1 MAMNKLNQIERSVI
15 YALRKIGK
23 SFRFIAK
30 ELDRSPSTISRE
42 FKRNLRP
49 RYGYDPVD
57 AQMKTDQRKKTFRT
71 SYKFKDQEL
80 RSTVIELLKQKVSPA
95 QISGRIKSIS
105 HESIYRFVYRD
116 KLEGGNLWKNLRH
129 KRRKRKSRFT
139 KVKRPQIKNRIGIE
153 ERPQIVESKSRF
165 GDLEID
171 TMLGRYSKGAIL
183 TIVDRYTKFLW
194 AKFIDKH
201 TAENVERAMKELLG
215 EFKIETITS
224 DNGLE
229 FSRHENIAKELGAKF
244 FFANPY
250 SSWQRGLNEHT
261 NGLLR
266 QYYPK
271 RTYFNSKTL
280 ENLDEIVREI
290 NNRPRKVLNFKTPQ
304 EILNSLKTKG
314 ILAKNSNLKCC
325 V

>member
-1 MAMNKLNQIERSVI
+1 MNKLNQFERSAI

-30 ELDRSPSTISRE
+30 ELGRSPSTISRE

-57 AQMKTDQRKKTFRT
+57 AQMKTEQRRRRFRKL
-71 SYKFKDQEL
+71 YKFKDEQL
-80 RSTVIELLKQKVSPA
+80 RSIVIELLNQKISPV
-95 QISGRIKSIS
+95 QISGRIKSVS
-105 HESIYRFVYRD
+105 HEAIYKFVYRD

-129 KRRKRKSRFT
+129 KHRKRKTRLPKTKRSR
-139 KVKRPQIKNRIGIE
+139 IKNRIGIE
-153 ERPQIVESKSRF
+153 QRPKIVESKSRF

-171 TMLGRYSKGAIL
+171 TVFGRHSNGAIL

-194 AKFIDKH
+194 AKFIGRH
-201 TAENVERAMKELLG
+201 TAENVERAMKELLK
-215 EFKIETITS
+215 EFKIKTITS

-229 FSRHENIAKELGAKF
+229 FSRHESIAKELEAKF
-244 FFANPY
+244 FFADPY
-250 SSWQRGLNEHT
+250 ASWQRGLNEHT

-271 RTYFNSKTL
+271 RTYFNCKTL
-280 ENLDEIVREI
+280 EDLDDVVKEI
-290 NNRPRKVLNFKTPQ
+290 NNRPRKVLDFKTPQ
-304 EILNSLKTKG
+304 EALDSLKIKG
-314 ILAKNSNLKCC
+314 ILVKNSS
-325 V
+325 

>member
-1 MAMNKLNQIERSVI
+1 MNKLNQFERSAI

-30 ELDRSPSTISRE
+30 ELGRSPSTISRE

-57 AQMKTDQRKKTFRT
+57 AQMKADQRRRSFRKL
-71 SYKFKDQEL
+71 YKFKDQKL
-80 RSTVIELLKQKVSPA
+80 QSTVIELLKQKISPA
-95 QISGRIKSIS
+95 QISGRVKSIS
-105 HESIYRFVYRD
+105 HEAIYKFVYRD
-116 KLEGGNLWKNLRH
+116 KLEGGTLWKNLRH
-129 KRRKRKSRFT
+129 KHRKRKPRLPKT
-139 KVKRPQIKNRIGIE
+139 KRPRIKNRIGIE
-153 ERPQIVESKSRF
+153 QRPQIVEAKSRF

-171 TMLGRYSKGAIL
+171 TVFGRHSKGAIL
-183 TIVDRYTKFLW
+183 TVVDRHTKFLW
-194 AKFIDKH
+194 AKFIGKH
-201 TAENVERAMKELLG
+201 TADNVERAMKELLRN
-215 EFKIETITS
+215 FKIRTITS

-229 FSRHENIAKELGAKF
+229 FSRHENIARKLKAKF
-244 FFANPY
+244 FFADPY

-280 ENLDEIVREI
+280 KNLDEVVQEI
-290 NNRPRKVLNFKTPQ
+290 NDRPRKVLGFKTPQ
-304 EILNSLKTKG
+304 EALDSLKIKG
-314 ILAKNSNLKCC
+314 ILVKNST
-325 V
+325 